1 MRRPVALALAAVLL
15 AAGCGRSHR
24 RVIGVVPKSVSNIFW
39 VTVEEGVRSAARNM
53 GVDIEWNGAQTES
66 DIPRQIQI
74 VDSMIA
80 RRLDGIAVAASERKA
95 LMQVLDRAA
104 AAGIPVTVFD
114 SGVDSEN
121 YVSFVSTNNYEAG
134 RMAGE
139 RLALLTGGKGKI
151 GVLLHAPGSFSTMDR
166 ERGFEDVLR
175 QKYPR
180 LEIAARQ
187 YGLADRS
194 KAVAA
199 AENIL
204 TAHPDLDGFFASS
217 EPSASGVSLALAAR
231 GLAGRVKFVAFDSSD
246 TMIADLRKG
255 TISAMVVQDP
265 FRIGYEA
272 VRTLVEKLRGGTPPK
287 RIDLNARVIGKDD
300 LGKPDVIRL
309 LALKL

>member
-1 MRRPVALALAAVLL
+1 MMRRVALVLSAVLL
-15 AAGCGRSHR
+15 AAGCNRQHR

-39 VTVEEGVRSAARNM
+39 VTVEEGVRNAARNLD
-53 GVDIEWNGAQTES
+53 VDIEWNGAQTES

-74 VDSMIA
+74 VDSMIT

-95 LMQVLDRAA
+95 LTQVLERASA
-104 AAGIPVTVFD
+104 ARIPVTIFD
-114 SGVDSEN
+114 SGIDSDN

-139 RLALLTGGKGKI
+139 RLARLVGGNGKI

-166 ERGFEDVLR
+166 ERGFEDLLR
-175 QKYPR
+175 QKHPGLR
-180 LEIAARQ
+180 IVARQ

-231 GLAGRVKFVAFDSSD
+231 GLSGKVKFVAFDSSD
-246 TMIADLRKG
+246 TMIADLRHG

-287 RIDLNARVIGKDD
+287 RIDLDARVIGADD
-300 LGKPDVIRL
+300 LGRPDVVRL
-309 LALKL
+309 LALKP